1 LERFP
6 VTFEQKYPTAK
17 VEKKILTNTLK
28 ANGKSDAKF
37 VEKLVT
43 WADVIRRTF
52 FDGGVDEI
60 ISTRRLVHITQAYAI
75 FGDKIKA
82 IQLCTNRFD
91 DDTKNSFVELYTKV
105 DSGSSLDDIL
115 KEQNEADL
123 SQQLESEDDSDS
135 DETDADQSASVYN

>member
-1 LERFP
+1 
-6 VTFEQKYPTAK
+6 
-17 VEKKILTNTLK
+17 
-28 ANGKSDAKF
+28 
-37 VEKLVT
+37 
-43 WADVIRRTF
+43 
-52 FDGGVDEI
+52 
-60 ISTRRLVHITQAYAI
+60 LVHITQAYAI

-105 DSGSSLDDIL
+105 DSGSSLDEIL